1 MERQATLAQAGM
13 NLQRMMAR
21 HKREMA
27 AHCEEFE
34 SALLECDT
42 AEREMREH
50 FKSLMAEAQ
59 QRLWNEQHQKMA
71 ALTSWGESAMKAT
84 RTLQAKPESE
94 KLLQWISDPAL
105 VTPRAGRRL
114 RDTSAP

>member
-13 NLQRMMAR
+13 NVQRTMAR

-114 RDTSAP
+114 RDVSAP